1 MTFDFL
7 LYLVSAVATGA
18 ALGFFI
24 GRRTAHD
31 TGRIRDLE
39 AHVEQLGKEREQV
52 LAELEA
58 SREAFRLKQEEF
70 DGYRGRVADHF
81 TGTSD
86 LLRDLT
92 NHYRI
97 VYDHLAVGASELSP
111 EGFIG
116 LEETLAASG
125 PAPGEQA
132 SPPRVGRG
140 GPEAAGAASGAEG
153 NDARKSPALTSM
165 TRPAVS
171 R

>member
-7 LYLVSAVATGA
+7 LYLMSAVAIGA
-18 ALGFFI
+18 VFGFFI

-39 AHVEQLGKEREQV
+39 AHVEQLAKEREQV

-58 SREAFRLKQEEF
+58 SREAFRVKQEEF

-92 NHYRI
+92 NHYRV

-125 PAPGEQA
+125 PAHDEQA
-132 SPPRVGRG
+132 SSAKVRSG
-140 GPEAAGAASGAEG
+140 GPEAASAASGAEG
-153 NDARKSPALTSM
+153 ND
-165 TRPAVS
+165 TRGTAQNPLA
-171 R
+171 